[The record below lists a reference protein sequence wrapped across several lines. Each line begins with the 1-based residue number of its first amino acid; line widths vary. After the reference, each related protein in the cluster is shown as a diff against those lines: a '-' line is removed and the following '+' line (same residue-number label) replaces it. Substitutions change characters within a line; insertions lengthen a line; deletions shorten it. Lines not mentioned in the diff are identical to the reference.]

1 MIYLNRG
8 YFYPMLI
15 FLSILSLPIIV
26 MGFLWFFTTD
36 SLMSTSGIVVVA
48 IIYFI
53 LVWIVKK
60 VSTSDKHYLISSS
73 RQLEI
78 HYPNITKNHMLVI
91 ENEKVIQF
99 DYCRLASIK
108 AWFSIP
114 VYDIPQCVFITFMD
128 DGVKVSKLIGYMSY
142 SDMQALAQETNIK
155 LIVH

>member
-15 FLSILSLPIIV
+15 FLSILLLPIIV
-26 MGFLWFFTTD
+26 MGFLFFLTTD
-36 SLMSTSGIVVVA
+36 SLMSILGIVVVA

-53 LVWIVKK
+53 LVWMVKK
-60 VSTSDKHYLISSS
+60 VSTSDKYYLISSS

-99 DYCRLASIK
+99 DYCRLYSIK
-108 AWFSIP
+108 SWFLIP
-114 VYDIPQCVFITFMD
+114 VYDMPQCVFITFMD
-128 DGVKVSKLIGYMSY
+128 NGVKACKLIGYMSY
-142 SDMQALAQETNIK
+142 SEMQALAQETNIK